1 MAPTYSAQLSRIG
14 SIAPDFSLKGV
25 DEKIHQLSDFTHA
38 RALVVLFICN
48 HCPYVIATQ
57 DRFNQ
62 LAKETTPRGI
72 QWVGINSNDSLS
84 YPEDSFD
91 AMKIR
96 AKEKGLVFPYLHDSA
111 QEVAK
116 AYGAVCTPEIFVY
129 RNESNKFVLRYNGR
143 LDDNWND
150 ADAVT
155 QKELAMALERILEG
169 KLPDPDQK
177 PSMGCSIKWM

>member
-1 MAPTYSAQLSRIG
+1 
-14 SIAPDFSLKGV
+14 
-25 DEKIHQLSDFTHA
+25 
-38 RALVVLFICN
+38 
-48 HCPYVIATQ
+48 
-57 DRFNQ
+57 
-62 LAKETTPRGI
+62 
-72 QWVGINSNDSLS
+72 
-84 YPEDSFD
+84 
-91 AMKIR
+91 
-96 AKEKGLVFPYLHDSA
+96 
-111 QEVAK
+111 
-116 AYGAVCTPEIFVY
+116 VCTPEIFVY